1 MILNVTENSPYS
13 SFDVV
18 QTPSRICWRRSAS
31 AVNPRLL
38 SLSLIT
44 SITTGN
50 SSGPAN
56 FDLFLNGHI
65 ATLVRAP
72 KSSPKEKQAQRSFN
86 SIRPGRVR
94 KSKYR
99 RVEMARR
106 VSLVAWL
113 EVAAVRRIC
122 RCALRWTES
131 FLRDPL
137 QLRPK
142 QYCRG
147 NIALVPRLFFLQ
159 RPNAGHRRIRP
170 YVSANAL
177 RPHRQHGRDHDRSIL
192 AR

>member
-38 SLSLIT
+38 SLSLIA
-44 SITTGN
+44 SITAGN

-65 ATLVRAP
+65 ATMVRAP

-94 KSKYR
+94 KGQHR
-99 RVEMARR
+99 RLEMARR
-106 VSLVAWL
+106 VSLAAWL
-113 EVAAVRRIC
+113 ALAAVRRVC
-122 RCALRWTES
+122 RVTLRWAES
-131 FLRDPL
+131 SLRRLL
-137 QLRPK
+137 QFAAK
-142 QYCRG
+142 QHRG
-147 NIALVPRLFFLQ
+147 KDHPLVPRLFFLQ
-159 RPNAGHRRIRP
+159 CANAGYRRLRP
-170 YVSANAL
+170 HVSANAL
-177 RPHRQHGRDHDRSIL
+177 RPHRQHG
-192 AR
+192 